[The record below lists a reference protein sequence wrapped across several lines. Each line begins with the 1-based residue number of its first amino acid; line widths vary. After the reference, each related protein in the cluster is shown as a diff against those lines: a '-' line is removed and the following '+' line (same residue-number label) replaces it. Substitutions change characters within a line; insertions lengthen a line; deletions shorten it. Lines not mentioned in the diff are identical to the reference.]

1 MGIGELESGL
11 VRRTSYNKQF
21 ALRRAAPALAA
32 STRSDGG
39 PCIRSGGTPALKRGR
54 QANLER

>member
-1 MGIGELESGL
+1 MGARGTTPS
-11 VRRTSYNKQF
+11 NKQF

-32 STRSDGG
+32 RTRSDGS